1 MKFKEEWDDLFDITI
16 GAFGMGACFGPRP
29 FKGRYSSTFLL

>member
-16 GAFGMGACFGPRP
+16 GAFGMGACYDYWF
-29 FKGRYSSTFLL
+29 